1 MKRFHRFAAR
11 FGRRLK
17 NLIPP
22 PATDKHRE
30 DRLKAIAGVFQN
42 IALAV
47 WGIGI
52 LTPIFTAVTPVHPS
66 HLAASG
72 FIGLFSEAFSLFFL
86 ALVPYKSDK
95 EDNDHGPR

>member
-11 FGRRLK
+11 FGRKLR

-22 PATDKHRE
+22 PSTDKHRE

-42 IALAV
+42 IALAI
-47 WGIGI
+47 WGLGI
-52 LTPIFTAVTPVHPS
+52 LTPIFTAAAPLHTS
-66 HLAASG
+66 RLAVSG

-86 ALVPYKSDK
+86 ALVPYETDK
-95 EDNDHGPR
+95 EDSDHGPS

>member
-11 FGRRLK
+11 FGRKLR

-22 PATDKHRE
+22 PSTDKHRE
-30 DRLKAIAGVFQN
+30 DRLKAIAGALQN

-52 LTPIFTAVTPVHPS
+52 LTPIFTGAVPLHPS
-66 HLAASG
+66 RLAMSA
-72 FIGLFSEAFSLFFL
+72 FIGAIIETFSLFSL
-86 ALVPYKSDK
+86 ALVPYKQDK
-95 EDNDHGPR
+95 EDTDNGPG